1 MNLYWNKIAIL
12 LMLLSACSPKANQY
26 NNAFEIAKAL
36 VGKELMQEQTYFLIM
51 PDGLGCN
58 PCNLHFSS
66 QLKQLGTKKNL
77 LIITDNLELPKTNN
91 CYVDSLDKLSHN
103 DLGFMGTALLVVKN
117 KQFEKVLSLDANTI
131 NQLDSIIKQLN

>member
-1 MNLYWNKIAIL
+1 MNLYWTKIAL
-12 LMLLSACSPKANQY
+12 LLILLSACSPKANEY
-26 NNAFEIAKAL
+26 NNAFEIAQAL
-36 VGKELMQEQTYFLIM
+36 VGKEQMQEQTYFLIM

-77 LIITDNLELPKTNN
+77 LIITNNLELPKTNN
-91 CYVDSLDKLSHN
+91 CYLDSLDKLRHT
-103 DLGFMGTALLVVKN
+103 DLGFLGTALLVVKN

-131 NQLDSIIKQLN
+131 DDLDSIINIIN